1 VRRVVDIREGE
12 LRPTLHL
19 AGLLA
24 LLIAGHTVGET
35 ARDALFLSRLP
46 PDRLTVVYVLLAALS
61 LAAGAATAALAT
73 RFGRRAALVVTL
85 AVCAAGAV
93 ALYLAPLGPVTVYV
107 LYLASGIAGTV
118 LTLQFWMLA
127 GPLFTVAQGK
137 RLLGPVA
144 AGGVLGAAC
153 GGGASAL
160 ALRVV
165 PTPALLLVAAG
176 LFAGAAAIA
185 ARVPVAP
192 AAPRAADA
200 PRRTWWRGDLSAL
213 RKDRFVLLVAAMTT
227 LGTATALVADY
238 LFKSTAARSFPPQEL
253 GPFFATFY
261 AVQNSVALLVQ
272 VVVTGLLV
280 RRIGVTGALAVTPVL
295 MCTGGLWGVVSGGA
309 VAAFAAKGADGSLR
323 HSLHRVAGELVLL
336 PMRAELRDRVKPIL
350 DTLFGRG
357 AQALTAGAV
366 LALASFGLDD
376 QRTLSWVMM
385 ALGLAWLATVAAIR
399 TPYVDLFRRAIARGE
414 LPGGAAD
421 DLDVAAIE
429 AVMEAL
435 ASTDE
440 QTVVAA
446 IDVLHESGRSRVLPA
461 IILYHASPRVLER
474 ALVVLASA
482 ERRDWVPLAKKL
494 VDHGD
499 AGVRASAL
507 RALAAIGDEPAVQ
520 HGLSDRDD
528 RVRAC
533 AAFFLAQRRSAQAPL
548 QAPEIAAILAREGD
562 EGASARGAL
571 LGIIAELGDQAWL
584 PVVEAVVAREGDLA
598 GVPALVA
605 AAVLRTGDER
615 FLPYLVAQLGAND
628 GRGVIRDAV
637 AGMGEPAFAALT
649 SALEDPGTSPRVRQ
663 EIPKALA
670 ELRNQAAVDWL
681 TARLGVETSGALRFK
696 LLRALE
702 RLRQLGTDH
711 AGARMRFDRRMFEGE
726 AHKNLVEHFR
736 LVALTTALSRSDE
749 DARAEGTAV
758 GRVLLGLIRDKRN
771 QSLDRAFRALQL
783 AHPDEDLGSVQA
795 AVTRGDKRAR
805 ANALELL
812 EALPMSAGK
821 TKELL
826 RLTAEEL
833 PPAESVTR
841 ARAALGAS
849 RAEAARIETHEG
861 HHQAVLRLLEDTD
874 DVVAAL
880 AAYHALDSGAA
891 ALVREARGTLD
902 ARPNL
907 GNLGA
912 AQPMPREGR
921 VNAR

>member
-1 VRRVVDIREGE
+1 MRRVVDIREGE

-46 PDRLTVVYVLLAALS
+46 PERLTLVYVLLAALS
-61 LAAGAATAALAT
+61 LAVGAATAALAT

-93 ALYLAPLGPVTVYV
+93 ALFLAPLGPVTVFV

-160 ALRVV
+160 ALRAV
-165 PTPALLLVAAG
+165 PTSALLLLAAG
-176 LFAGAAAIA
+176 LFVGAAALA
-185 ARVPVAP
+185 ARVPVPP
-192 AAPRAADA
+192 AAERAPQAT
-200 PRRTWWRGDLSAL
+200 RRTWWRGDLAAL

-238 LFKSTAARSFPPQEL
+238 LFKSTAARSFQPQEL
-253 GPFFATFY
+253 GSFFATFY

-280 RRIGVTGALAVTPVL
+280 RRIGVTGGLAVLPLL
-295 MCTGGLWGVVSGGA
+295 MCTGGLSGVVSGGA
-309 VAAFAAKGADGSLR
+309 VAAFAAKGADGSMR
-323 HSLHRVAGELVLL
+323 HSLHRVASELVLL
-336 PMRAELRDRVKPIL
+336 PMRAELRDRVKPLL

-376 QRTLSWVMM
+376 PRTLSWVMLG
-385 ALGLAWLATVAAIR
+385 LGLAWLATVAAIR

-435 ASTDE
+435 ASSDE

-494 VDHGD
+494 VDHGE
-499 AGVRASAL
+499 AGVRACAL

-520 HGLSDRDD
+520 RGLSDGDD

-533 AAFFLAQRRSAQAPL
+533 AAFFLAQRRAAEAPQ
-548 QAPEIAAILAREGD
+548 QAPEIALILARDGE
-562 EGASARGAL
+562 EGARARAAL
-571 LGIIAELGDQAWL
+571 LGIIAELGDAAWL
-584 PVVEAVVAREGDLA
+584 PVVEAVVAREGGAA

-615 FLPYLVAQLGAND
+615 FLPYLIGQLGAND

-637 AGMGEPAFAALT
+637 AAMGEPAFAALT
-649 SALEDPGTSPRVRQ
+649 AALEDGGTAPRVRL
-663 EIPKALA
+663 EIPRRSPSCAPRRPSTGSPRGWGGGQRGAAL
-670 ELRNQAAVDWL
+670 QAA
-681 TARLGVETSGALRFK
+681 AR
-696 LLRALE
+696 LE
-702 RLRQLGTDH
+702 RLRQLGSDTS
-711 AGARMRFDRRMFEGE
+711 GARLRFDRRMFEGE
-726 AHKNLVEHFR
+726 ARKNLVEHFR
-736 LVALTTALSRSDE
+736 MVALTDALCRSGD

-758 GRVLLGLIRDKRN
+758 GRVLLGLLGDKRN

-783 AHPDEDLGSVQA
+783 GHPDEDLGSVQA

-812 EALPMSAGK
+812 EALPVSAAE
-821 TKELL
+821 TKELV

-833 PPAESVTR
+833 PPAQSVAR
-841 ARAALGAS
+841 ARRALGS
-849 RAEAARIETHEG
+849 SPDAARIETHAG
-861 HHQAVLRLLEDTD
+861 HHPAVLRLLEDRD

-891 ALVREARGTLD
+891 ALVREAQGTLD
-902 ARPNL
+902 ARPSL

-912 AQPMPREGR
+912 RQPLAREGR

>member
-46 PDRLTVVYVLLAALS
+46 PQRLTLVYVLLAALS
-61 LAAGAATAALAT
+61 LAVGAATAALAA

-85 AVCAAGAV
+85 ATCAAGAV
-93 ALYLAPLGPVTVYV
+93 ALFLAPLTPVTVFV

-165 PTPALLLVAAG
+165 PTPALLLVAAA
-176 LFAGAAAIA
+176 LFAAAAAIA
-185 ARVPVAP
+185 ARVP
-192 AAPRAADA
+192 AAPPGERAPDA

-238 LFKSTAARSFPPQEL
+238 LFKSTAARTLAPAQL
-253 GPFFATFY
+253 GAFFATFY
-261 AVQNSVALLVQ
+261 AVQNTVALLVQ

-336 PMRAELRDRVKPIL
+336 PMRAELRDRLKPLL

-366 LALASFGLDD
+366 LALASFRLDD
-376 QRTLSWVMM
+376 QRTLSWLML
-385 ALGLAWLATVAAIR
+385 ALGLAWLATVIAIR

-440 QTVVAA
+440 ETVIAA
-446 IDVLHESGRSRVLPA
+446 VEVLHESGRSRVLPA

-494 VDHGD
+494 VDHAD

-507 RALAAIGDEPAVQ
+507 RALAAIGDAPAVQ
-520 HGLSDRDD
+520 RGLSDRDD

-533 AAFFLAQRRSAQAPL
+533 AAFFLAQHRSALEPDTAK
-548 QAPEIAAILAREGD
+548 EIASILAREGE
-562 EGASARGAL
+562 EGARARAAL
-571 LGIIAELGDQAWL
+571 LGIIGELGDPAWL
-584 PVVEAVVAREGDLA
+584 PIVEVVVAREGDA
-598 GVPALVA
+598 PGVPALVA
-605 AAVLRTGDER
+605 GAVLRTGDAR
-615 FLPYLVAQLGAND
+615 FLPYLVSQLGAND
-628 GRGVIRDAV
+628 GRGVIRDAI
-637 AGMGEPAFAALT
+637 AAMGEPAFAALT
-649 SALEDPGTSPRVRQ
+649 TALADPRSAPRVRQ
-663 EIPKALA
+663 QIPKALA
-670 ELRNQAAVDWL
+670 ELRTQTAVDWL
-681 TARLGVETSGALRFK
+681 TERLGVETSGTLRFK

-702 RLRQLGTDH
+702 RLRQLGADAT
-711 AGARMRFDRRMFEGE
+711 GARLRFDRRMFEGE

-736 LVALTTALSRSDE
+736 LMALTMALSRSGD

-758 GRVLLGLIRDKRN
+758 GRVLLGLLGDKRS

-812 EALPMSAGK
+812 EALPMSAGE

-833 PPAESVTR
+833 PPAESVER
-841 ARAALGAS
+841 ARAALRS
-849 RAEAARIETHEG
+849 TRSDAARIETHAG
-861 HHQAVLRLLEDTD
+861 HHQAVLRLLEDGD

-891 ALVREARGTLD
+891 ALVREAQGTLD
-902 ARPNL
+902 ARPSL

-912 AQPMPREGR
+912 GQRPRAEGR
-921 VNAR
+921 VNVR